1 MQRKK
6 PKASRKAKRAP
17 GTKPAASAGKP
28 AASTGKPAASTGKPT
43 TPRAGASGSAANR
56 TDPAASGPNT
66 KRNGP
71 TAGPNRSA
79 DRSATTATADNA
91 AKAPGANADIKMAA
105 STKAAASTN
114 AASGAKSDAGT
125 NGAAG
130 AKSAV
135 DTTSPAGS
143 IAAAGTKSSAGTKTG
158 AGAGATGSKASAP
171 KRTRLAAVAT
181 ALTLAV
187 VAGYTIVSTSFTFP
201 SSPANAAVNE
211 AFAPYFSQ
219 RWDVFAPNLLKVN
232 SALQIQ
238 VQWRDDAGDLVHSEW
253 VDVTGTEL
261 NAIEN
266 TPMPSRIAKSTA
278 NAAVAYITR
287 FDELTDEQKTRVQDT
302 FIERTDDGG
311 FQPIPDDEL
320 VDEIK
325 NLGDGEDDTNTVPL
339 LRYDYMLIRYAT
351 AYGEAYFDR
360 DVERVRWRVQFDRP
374 NDFEH
379 RNDTERQTPINELE
393 FGWRQPAEQPDPET
407 VAIFD
412 DVIERYA
419 R

>member
-17 GTKPAASAGKP
+17 GTKPAASTGKP

-43 TPRAGASGSAANR
+43 TPRAGDTGSAANR
-56 TDPAASGPNT
+56 TDPAAAGPNT
-66 KRNGP
+66 NRTGP

-79 DRSATTATADNA
+79 DRSATAGAGTQPATDATPHDA
-91 AKAPGANADIKMAA
+91 AKAPSANADINMAA
-105 STKAAASTN
+105 STKTAASTN
-114 AASGAKSDAGT
+114 G
-125 NGAAG
+125 
-130 AKSAV
+130 
-135 DTTSPAGS
+135 
-143 IAAAGTKSSAGTKTG
+143 AAGTKSSAGSKAGTG
-158 AGAGATGSKASAP
+158 AGAAATGSKASAP

-261 NAIEN
+261 NAVEN

-379 RNDTERQTPINELE
+379 RNDSERQTPINELE